1 MLSNF
6 EDGIFVFQSSVSA
19 SACHFESNGLGG
31 SGNGLYSAASRKLV
45 VEGCVFAY
53 HQRAESVG
61 LRVHAG
67 GQQGQ
72 SSADHLSGSRQ
83 VEGSGGGG
91 GGGGSSSSDGNG
103 VGYTINAVT
112 SCEFISNSV
121 GFHAS
126 LSPDAEPPRVVGCRF
141 LGNTKIGCN
150 ASACVAMR
158 CDSFACRSAG
168 RY

>member
-72 SSADHLSGSRQ
+72 CGADYLSGSRQ

-91 GGGGSSSSDGNG
+91 SGGSSSSSDGNDI
-103 VGYTINAVT
+103 GYTINAVT

-121 GFHAS
+121 GFHAC
-126 LSPDAEPPRVVGCRF
+126 LSHDAEPPRVVGCRF

-150 ASACVAMR
+150 VPACVAMR
-158 CDSFACRSAG
+158 CDSFAYRSAG
-168 RY
+168 RN